1 MLSVLLWGLAAL
13 LALVV
18 LAVVVLFLP
27 FRLRLSARSA
37 PGAFIRVEVRPFA
50 GLLPWIPLVDSTRPK
65 EPEPEAEPETPE
77 PERPAARK
85 RRGPKIDV
93 RRVLRALPRFIRD
106 ALRVFRIDRIEV
118 EGIFG
123 LGDPAETG
131 AAYGTI
137 APPLV
142 AAGYALG
149 CPEAV
154 RVTPDF
160 DRATLEGRAEAEITV
175 RPARAIR
182 PTVAFAW
189 AVFGPR
195 RWT

>member
-1 MLSVLLWGLAAL
+1 MLSVVLWGLAAL
-13 LALVV
+13 LAVVV
-18 LAVVVLFLP
+18 LAVIVLFLP
-27 FRLRLSARSA
+27 FRLRLSVRSA
-37 PGAFIRVEVRPFA
+37 PGAFFRVEIRPFA
-50 GLLPWIPLVDSTRPK
+50 GLLPWIPLVDSARPK
-65 EPEPEAEPETPE
+65 ETEPEAEPEAPE
-77 PERPAARK
+77 PGRPSARK
-85 RRGPKIDV
+85 RRGPRIDV
-93 RRVLRALPRFIRD
+93 WRVLRALPRFIRD
-106 ALRVFRIDRIEV
+106 SLHIFRIDRIEV

-149 CPEAV
+149 CAEAV

-175 RPARAIR
+175 RPVRAIR

-189 AVFGPR
+189 AVLGPR